1 MGEKGKQRVME
12 FMGHESQG
20 PSRLWEK
27 RGREDGGWEGQMK
40 EKKPFSLYVKM
51 HSRNL
56 SLCMLS

>member
-12 FMGHESQG
+12 VMGHESQG

-40 EKKPFSLYVKM
+40 EKKTI
-51 HSRNL
+51 
-56 SLCMLS
+56 